1 MGASIV
7 ATLIGRGQIA
17 DQINRLPSPADRVK
31 QLRDIQYQAAEE
43 EERAKRARIIAED
56 EGDEEEDE
64 EEDDGDEEE

>member
-43 EERAKRARIIAED
+43 EERAKRARIIAEG
-56 EGDEEEDE
+56 EGEEDE
-64 EEDDGDEEE
+64 DEDDGDEEE